1 MLDLGK
7 YAGSILGAW
16 GATLALLG
24 ILVVLTVVQSR
35 KARRMLDAAQARRDE
50 KGKQG

>member
-16 GATLALLG
+16 GATLAL
-24 ILVVLTVVQSR
+24 IAFVVALTIMQSR